1 MGFNKQLINN
11 FHSRKSN
18 EENDGYDYTSIY
30 LSHGYS
36 SGFVSN
42 IGPSLEDEENI
53 FYDDEY

>member
-1 MGFNKQLINN
+1 MCDFFNEEFNENLIN
-11 FHSRKSN
+11 
-18 EENDGYDYTSIY
+18 EEFNGYDYTLIY

-42 IGPSLEDEENI
+42 IGSSLEDEENI